1 MEIPKEIFIMIKDS
15 FIGFVMKN
23 NIQSTEFNNEINS
36 FITKDFKKWLNS
48 TESLFLESL
57 KNEYKLLV
65 KNLFSLQISTYKSF
79 GIQPLLSI
87 EDELLSEVSI
97 ELRDQLKDKIKWNS
111 IYHAIIDA
119 GIILADKIYEGID
132 KAIQRLFKNI
142 DDKINKRTTKTL
154 EGILKNLTL
163 DNKSL
168 KEKYEK
174 EENPDN
180 IKNAKKQIEKKV
192 NNMFLEEN
200 KKIQQKLIDVNK
212 EKKNAEVKKVEDK
225 KKEIIKN
232 KVSSNINE
240 TMAKKSINGGNGK
253 NSAQNKIQDV
263 KNKNINEMKKP
274 NQQVKENNNNGQAK
288 SSGMSLKDRI
298 AFFSQNKKQAKKY
311 INYLMN

>member
-48 TESLFLESL
+48 TESLFAEIL
-57 KNEYKLLV
+57 KNEYKLLF

-79 GIQPLLSI
+79 GIQPVLST

-111 IYHAIIDA
+111 IYHAIIEA

-142 DDKINKRTTKTL
+142 DDKINKRTTQTL

-174 EENPDN
+174 EENPEN
-180 IKNAKKQIEKKV
+180 IKNAKKQIEKQV

-200 KKIQQKLIDVNK
+200 KKIEQKLKD
-212 EKKNAEVKKVEDK
+212 EKKEEKNAKLK
-225 KKEIIKN
+225 KKEDQKKGIINN
-232 KVSSNINE
+232 KVNSNNNV
-240 TMAKKSINGGNGK
+240 TKAKNSINGGNDK
-253 NSAQNKIQDV
+253 NSSQNKIQDD
-263 KNKNINEMKKP
+263 KNKNINEIKKP
-274 NQQVKENNNNGQAK
+274 NQEVKENNNNGQVR
-288 SSGMSLKDRI
+288 MSLKDRI
-298 AFFSQNKKQAKKY
+298 AFFSQNKK
-311 INYLMN
+311 

>member
-1 MEIPKEIFIMIKDS
+1 MSQKFM
-15 FIGFVMKN
+15 
-23 NIQSTEFNNEINS
+23 
-36 FITKDFKKWLNS
+36 
-48 TESLFLESL
+48 
-57 KNEYKLLV
+57 LV

-79 GIQPLLSI
+79 GIQPLLST

-111 IYHAIIDA
+111 TYQAIIEA
-119 GIILADKIYEGID
+119 GIILADKIYERID
-132 KAIQRLFKNI
+132 KAIQSLFKNI

-174 EENPDN
+174 EGNPDN

-212 EKKNAEVKKVEDK
+212 EKKNAEVKKVEVK

-253 NSAQNKIQDV
+253 NSA
-263 KNKNINEMKKP
+263 KNKFKM
-274 NQQVKENNNNGQAK
+274 
-288 SSGMSLKDRI
+288 LKI
-298 AFFSQNKKQAKKY
+298 KY
-311 INYLMN
+311 